1 MEVENENEYALYQQ
15 DTFLS
20 CGTLKEIS
28 EETGISI
35 KQLRY
40 YSFDSYTKKCP
51 NGKRLIK
58 LEVDKLTKKQCER
71 FAFMLKQKRLDKKL
85 SRNELSEILGY
96 TVSEIEKWENK
107 RKQPNYYIVE
117 DVATYFGLPV
127 NVLIGEE

>member
-15 DTFLS
+15 GTFLS

-40 YSFDSYTKKCP
+40 YSFDSYVKKCP

-58 LEVDKLTKKQCER
+58 LEVDKLSKKQCR
-71 FAFMLKQKRLDKKL
+71 RCGNLFQSTGQCFDR
-85 SRNELSEILGY
+85 
-96 TVSEIEKWENK
+96 
-107 RKQPNYYIVE
+107 
-117 DVATYFGLPV
+117 
-127 NVLIGEE
+127 